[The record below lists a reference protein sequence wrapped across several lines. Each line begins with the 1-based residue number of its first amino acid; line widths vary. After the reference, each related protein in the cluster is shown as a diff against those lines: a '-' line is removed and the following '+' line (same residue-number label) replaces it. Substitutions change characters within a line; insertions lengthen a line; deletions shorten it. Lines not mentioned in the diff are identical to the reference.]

1 MRAVTSR
8 SDYVLKPD
16 HSFQFKDVG
25 GSGPA
30 GAMTFGTESD
40 TGTWSV
46 KHDVLTLAGA
56 QRPRRDLLI
65 GAART
70 PEGKRTLF
78 LMPEH
83 SGWSLQPGAIGMS
96 SELYVEKE

>member
-1 MRAVTSR
+1 MTSR
-8 SDYVLKPD
+8 SDSAFKPD
-16 HSFQFKDVG
+16 HSFQFKYVG
-25 GSGPA
+25 GSGA
-30 GAMTFGTESD
+30 GGAMTFGTESD

-56 QRPRRDLLI
+56 QRTRRYLLI
-65 GAART
+65 GASRT
-70 PEGKRTLF
+70 LEGKRTLF